1 MFGPA
6 RSSRMFPSSF
16 KQESPYFLPL
26 ESGGLSLPS
35 CLTKHGS
42 GDILWFLM
50 LGYKARRGPAL
61 VSPLGLC
68 GFGALCTT
76 RERLPAPTTQRE
88 RETETESVRG
98 APTSPARRWLSLQ
111 SSRRFQS
118 QSAYSFRGMSKNHP
132 AEPRMIPWLLFTLL
146 SFGVVCCATADN

>member
-35 CLTKHGS
+35 CLTNHGS

-68 GFGALCTT
+68 GFGALYHHKGKTACTDYT
-76 RERLPAPTTQRE
+76 ERERDRDRARGEPQRVQPADGWAFRAHGDSSPSPLTAFEVWARTTQL
-88 RETETESVRG
+88 
-98 APTSPARRWLSLQ
+98 SPEW
-111 SSRRFQS
+111 SRDYCLR
-118 QSAYSFRGMSKNHP
+118 Y
-132 AEPRMIPWLLFTLL
+132 
-146 SFGVVCCATADN
+146 

>member
-26 ESGGLSLPS
+26 EPGGLSLPS
-35 CLTKHGS
+35 CLTNHGS

-61 VSPLGLC
+61 VSQLGLC
-68 GFGALCTT
+68 GSGALCTT

-88 RETETESVRG
+88 RETETERAG
-98 APTSPARRWLSLQ
+98 SPNE
-111 SSRRFQS
+111 SSPQ
-118 QSAYSFRGMSKNHP
+118 M
-132 AEPRMIPWLLFTLL
+132 AEPSELTAIPVPVRLQLSRYEQEPPSWAQNDPVIIVYATKFWGGLLRN
-146 SFGVVCCATADN
+146 SR